1 MMRHPRKAAWFAG
14 ALAVVV
20 ALGVAPSARAADLV
34 RPAFFAPGLLAHRPH
49 GFVCDGGPVCS
60 PAGPV
65 YYYPTYA
72 PAPPV
77 AIYPTYGAAPPGY
90 YYPEYGP
97 APPEG
102 HVAPCHD
109 GSPPLVV
116 EPPPAAP
123 MP

>member
-1 MMRHPRKAAWFAG
+1 MRHPGKAAWYAG
-14 ALAVVV
+14 ALAVFVV
-20 ALGVAPSARAADLV
+20 MGAVAPARAVDGV

-49 GFVCDGGPVCS
+49 RGVCDGGPVCS
-60 PAGPV
+60 PGGPV
-65 YYYPTYA
+65 YYYPIYA

-77 AIYPTYGAAPPGY
+77 ELYPAYGAAPPGY

-109 GSPPLVV
+109 GPPPLVV
-116 EPPPAAP
+116 EPPPTVVPAP
-123 MP
+123 